1 MELEKVNALDNL
13 PGGLCFYHT
22 VERLL
27 ASQNEAR
34 PWSPAVDIIE
44 TENELI
50 IKADIPNVTLKDI
63 NIQLENGTLT
73 LSGERRFETDDKVT
87 GYQVIERSHGAFAR
101 SFTLSDTIDAA
112 AVRASH
118 ADGVL
123 KIILPKK
130 EAAKARTIT
139 VNVN

>member
-1 MELEKVNALDNL
+1 MELEKVNALNNL
-13 PGGLCFYHT
+13 PDGLYFYHT
-22 VERLL
+22 MEPLF
-27 ASQNEAR
+27 ATQNQAT

-73 LSGERRFETDDKVT
+73 LSGERRFETDEKVKS
-87 GYQVIERSHGAFAR
+87 YQLIERRHGAFAR
-101 SFTLSDTIDAA
+101 SFTLSDTIDTAG
-112 AVRASH
+112 VRANH

-123 KIILPKK
+123 KITLPKK
-130 EAAKARTIT
+130 EVAKARAIT